1 LQNQNNISTKLR
13 TYHSLIL
20 SIVLLVFAG
29 YFSIATSEDFVLK
42 GAVVDIT
49 GKPVSGVK
57 ICAWSSDMVVKTP
70 DSVFQK
76 IAKLENCTKT
86 DRKGIYSITLPDS
99 GNVTIIGARDY
110 LRFIRRINGS
120 TIQENIIDTLTL
132 CGSLVF
138 FIRKELSQTHNDVIV
153 SLKGTPYYSLSDKNG
168 QISLLSVPEG
178 NYCAFV
184 ITGKPE
190 YHDIACSLHIDA
202 GIIDTFPDTLW
213 LSKSIVTKTETESD
227 KKQATTISAPIVKDT
242 IDKEHKIPLLQIIK
256 QIADTPVVKPVE
268 INREKPKVF
277 AGKDTT
283 VGIKDQFKLK
293 GTATIKKGHIVLTE
307 WAIGKKPFFTTDD
320 GVLPL
325 IAPVTATTLQCV
337 FKATADNDSFS
348 TDTITIHVFSSP
360 PVLKVRGDSIAGL
373 FDTIHLYGKA
383 TDNGSVI
390 STAWDI
396 GNTGQFT
403 PVRDTVCQVPPFDD
417 PPSIITCVFRAID
430 DDGEMSLDTHKVRLE
445 PLWQSVDL
453 QSKIPPRKGHAMVRF
468 KESLYI
474 IGGNRCDIWKTS
486 DLKEWQQVT
495 DSAEFGSRYGHSVTV
510 FKGNM
515 FVIGGKKSEDTF
527 ASDIWQSSDGST
539 WRKVLGADFLRRNY
553 HTVTEFNNRLWMI
566 GGLGE
571 SQYESCLNDVWSSED
586 GRTWRPEADAAPFSR
601 RYGHGAYV
609 VNNSLFVT
617 GGMYD
622 GFTGSKYLY
631 DAWSSPDGINWT
643 LASEKMFNH
652 DSLFFTYVQNGKR
665 LWALGDFCKNS
676 DKNKPFSVISTS
688 ANGVLWDDRISN
700 RPVYSR
706 VFCATIGFNNK
717 IVVYPSDSHE
727 IYELK

>member
-1 LQNQNNISTKLR
+1 LQNNISTRLQS
-13 TYHSLIL
+13 YHTLTQSILLLIFSGYLSL
-20 SIVLLVFAG
+20 STAEGIVV
-29 YFSIATSEDFVLK
+29 K
-42 GAVVDIT
+42 GTVVDVT

-57 ICAWSSDMVVKTP
+57 ICAWPSDMAVKTH
-70 DSVFQK
+70 DSASQQ
-76 IAKLENCTKT
+76 IAKVENCTKT
-86 DRKGIYSITLPDS
+86 DRKGTYSLTLSDS
-99 GNVTIIGARDY
+99 SNVTIIGTREY
-110 LRFIRRINGS
+110 LRFIRRITSS
-120 TIQENIIDTLTL
+120 TIQENITDTLTL

-138 FIRKELSQTHNDVIV
+138 FIRKELSQTHTDVIV

-184 ITGKPE
+184 ITGIPE

-202 GIIDTFPDTLW
+202 GISDTFPDTLW
-213 LSKSIVTKTETESD
+213 LSKSTVAKKETVSEN
-227 KKQATTISAPIVKDT
+227 KQAQTVPTPIVKDT
-242 IDKEHKIPLLQIIK
+242 ISKEHKKASLQIIK

-293 GTATIKKGHIVLTE
+293 GTASIKKGHIVLTE
-307 WAIGKKPFFTTDD
+307 WAIGKKFFFSTEN

-337 FKATADNDSFS
+337 FKATANNDSFS
-348 TDTITIHVFSSP
+348 TDTITIHVISSP
-360 PVLKVRGDSIAGL
+360 PVLKVRGDSVAGL

-383 TDNGSVI
+383 TDNGSVV
-390 STAWDI
+390 STSWDI
-396 GNTGQFT
+396 GNTGQFS
-403 PVRDTVCQVPPFDD
+403 PVRDTVCLVPPFDD
-417 PPSIITCVFRAID
+417 PPSNIICIFRAFD
-430 DDGEMSLDTHKVRLE
+430 DDGEMSLDTHKVRLD
-445 PLWQSVDL
+445 PLWQSVDV
-453 QSKIPPRKGHAMVRF
+453 QSKIPPRKGHAMISF
-468 KESLYI
+468 KGGLYI

-486 DLKEWQQVT
+486 NLKEWQQVT
-495 DSAEFGSRYGHSVTV
+495 DSADFGSRYGHSVTA
-510 FKGNM
+510 FRGNL
-515 FVIGGKKSEDTF
+515 FVIGGKRSDDSF

-539 WRKVLGADFLRRNY
+539 WRKVLEADFLRRHY
-553 HTVTEFNNRLWMI
+553 HTVTAFNNRLWMI

-571 SQYESCLNDVWSSED
+571 SQYESCLNDIWSSDD
-586 GRTWRPEADAAPFSR
+586 GRTWRPETDAAPFSR

-609 VNNSLFVT
+609 VNNSLYVI

-622 GFTGSKYLY
+622 GFTGSKYFY

-643 LASEKMFNH
+643 QASEKIFNH

-665 LWALGDFCKNS
+665 LWALGDFCNNG
-676 DKNKPFSVISTS
+676 DKNKPFSVTSTS
-688 ANGVLWDDRISN
+688 ANGVLWDDRVSN

-706 VFCATIGFNNK
+706 IFCAAADFNNK
-717 IVVYPSDSHE
+717 IIVYPSDSHV